1 MLELDFEARN
11 ILNLEVE
18 LEVMLRMLELDFEAR
33 SISNIRN
40 TPPQIW
46 GGVLRMLEVHFE
58 PRSPLLG

>member
-1 MLELDFEARN
+1 
-11 ILNLEVE
+11 
-18 LEVMLRMLELDFEAR
+18 MLRMLELDFEAR